1 MHGKILLFVWL
12 VVEILLMELNGFS
25 LRLHFKCLSFP
36 VKGEKAELVV
46 RIPLPCFKLKRLRY
60 IFKCNLGDKVLWF
73 VSFFGPRVTCSIS
86 FHYIYSNSCFIMKVM
101 HVLLGYRVLF
111 TSS

>member
-36 VKGEKAELVV
+36 VKEEKAELVV

-73 VSFFGPRVTCSIS
+73 VSFFGPRVTCKVLVSTI
-86 FHYIYSNSCFIMKVM
+86 YIRILA
-101 HVLLGYRVLF
+101 LL
-111 TSS
+111 